1 MKAFEGKEDFLR
13 MVRKYLN
20 GSASEKERAFL
31 EKFYQNHDR
40 EHDVLDQYT
49 DRDREALGREM
60 EENILHSISANR
72 GKKLSIFSWPRLA
85 AAAAVVVMALGI
97 LFYLRNRP
105 ETAPRPIAQKPTDFA
120 PGGERAVLTLA
131 DGSTVVLDSAARG
144 RIASQGNATIMKNGD
159 GELSY
164 QISEK
169 EKAAAGMNTISTP
182 AGGQY
187 SIKLPDGS
195 QVWLNA
201 RSSIT
206 FPTAFYGDERRVKVQ
221 GEVYFEI
228 KKEKD
233 RLFVVD
239 VDGKQQVVVTGTHFN
254 VNAYSDE
261 PEIRTTLLEGAVRV
275 TTAHAGGENLQL
287 VPGEQASFRAN
298 DKPGGHPGGHF
309 RKTAMD
315 VNEAVAWKNG
325 LFQFRETS
333 LVAIMR
339 DIERWYN
346 VEVTYPEGIP
356 QKRFSGKLRRNSKA
370 SEILEILKFAG
381 VNFRIEGSESAEY
394 SGRIVV
400 LPGEKNL

>member
-1 MKAFEGKEDFLR
+1 

-20 GSASEKERAFL
+20 GSASKKERTFL
-31 EKFYQNHDR
+31 EKFYENHDR

-49 DRDREALGREM
+49 DQDRDALGREM
-60 EENILHSISANR
+60 EENILHRISGNH
-72 GKKLSIFSWPRLA
+72 GKKLSLFVWPRLA
-85 AAAAVVVMALGI
+85 AAAAVVLMTLGI

-105 ETAPRPIAQKPTDFA
+105 ENTFRPIAQKPTDFA
-120 PGGERAVLTLA
+120 PGGERAMLTLT
-131 DGSTVVLDSAARG
+131 DGSTVMLDSATRG
-144 RIASQGNATIMKNGD
+144 RIASQGNATIVKDGD

-169 EKAAAGMNTISTP
+169 EEEVAGMNTVSTP

-187 SIKLPDGS
+187 SIKLADGS

-206 FPTAFYGDERRVKVQ
+206 FPTAFYGHERRVKVQ

-228 KKEKD
+228 RKENG
-233 RLFVVD
+233 RPFVVD
-239 VDGKQQVVVTGTHFN
+239 VDGKQQVVVMGTHFN
-254 VNAYSDE
+254 INAYADE

-275 TTAHAGGENLQL
+275 TTADAGGENLL
-287 VPGEQASFRAN
+287 LIPGEQASGQ
-298 DKPGGHPGGHF
+298 PGGHL
-309 RKTAMD
+309 RKAEVD

-333 LVAIMR
+333 LAAIMR
-339 DIERWYN
+339 DIGRWYN
-346 VEVTYPEGIP
+346 VEVTYPQGIP
-356 QKRFSGKLRRNSKA
+356 DKRFSGKLRRNSKA

-381 VNFRIEGSESAEY
+381 VNFRIEGTESVGY
-394 SGRIVV
+394 NGRIVV

>member
-1 MKAFEGKEDFLR
+1 M
-13 MVRKYLN
+13 
-20 GSASEKERAFL
+20 
-31 EKFYQNHDR
+31 
-40 EHDVLDQYT
+40 
-49 DRDREALGREM
+49 GREM

-72 GKKLSIFSWPRLA
+72 GKKLSLLSRPRLA

-105 ETAPRPIAQKPTDFA
+105 EPAPRPIAQKPTDFA

-144 RIASQGNATIMKNGD
+144 RIASQGNATIMKNGE

-164 QISEK
+164 QMSEK
-169 EKAAAGMNTISTP
+169 DKVVAGMNTISTP

-206 FPTAFYGDERRVKVQ
+206 FPTAFYGNKRRVKVQ

-233 RLFVVD
+233 RPFVVD

-275 TTAHAGGENLQL
+275 TTTHAGGENLQL
-287 VPGEQASFRAN
+287 VPGEQAGFRAN
-298 DKPGGHPGGHF
+298 GQPGGHF
-309 RKTAMD
+309 RKATVD

-333 LVAIMR
+333 LTAIMR

-346 VEVTYPEGIP
+346 VEVMYPEGIP

-381 VNFRIEGSESAEY
+381 VNFRIEGSESAGY